1 MRKLVHTA
9 SFAWTANLFVN
20 RLQFVTFIRGK
31 TTEWCPSFFLPK
43 QLTSCQVIAD
53 LRRYLLD
60 CSYEGRQLGSQFFLN
75 YSFQHTYL
83 P

>member
-43 QLTSCQVIAD
+43 QLKIIAWTCFPLD
-53 LRRYLLD
+53 LFDLSL
-60 CSYEGRQLGSQFFLN
+60 
-75 YSFQHTYL
+75 
-83 P
+83 